1 MVIFKKKEVI
11 FLKKRKILVVEDEFS
26 INDTLKFALSKENFE
41 VMGVYDGESALKSM
55 EQFKPD
61 LVLLDVMLPDISGF
75 ELCKTMSQKS
85 YIVMLTAR
93 DDVIDKILGMEIGA
107 DDYIT
112 KPFEIREV
120 IARIN
125 AIFRRV
131 HKNVNNEKI
140 HSEAKENIDEE
151 TYSDEKH
158 NIKINLNTRIVTKDG
173 KEVPLKRKE
182 FDLLSFFY
190 KNKGVVF
197 TREQL
202 LNKVWGYDYYG
213 DTRTVD
219 VHIRRLRRS
228 LKQNKDTSIIE
239 TVFGVGYVMK

>member
-1 MVIFKKKEVI
+1 MI
-11 FLKKRKILVVEDEFS
+11 FLNKRKILVVEDEFS
-26 INDTLKFALSKENFE
+26 INDTLKFVLSKENFE

-85 YIVMLTAR
+85 YVVMLTAR

-131 HKNVNNEKI
+131 HKNLNNEEVSLETKKNKDEEI
-140 HSEAKENIDEE
+140 YIDEE
-151 TYSDEKH
+151 H
-158 NIKINLNTRIVTKDG
+158 RIKINLNTRMVTKDG
-173 KEVPLKRKE
+173 KEVILKRKE

-228 LKQNKDTSIIE
+228 LNQDKDTSIIE

>member
-1 MVIFKKKEVI
+1 MNKK
-11 FLKKRKILVVEDEFS
+11 KILVVEDEFS
-26 INDTLKFALSKENFE
+26 INDTLRFSLLKENFD
-41 VMGVYDGESALKSM
+41 VLSVYDGESALKSM
-55 EQFKPD
+55 QEFKPD

-75 ELCKTMSQKS
+75 ELCKIMSPKS
-85 YIVMLTAR
+85 YVVMLTAR
-93 DDVIDKILGMEIGA
+93 DNVIDRVLGMEIGA

-125 AIFRRV
+125 AIFRRAN
-131 HKNVNNEKI
+131 KNLHIEDNKPEKKDKI
-140 HSEAKENIDEE
+140 DDYKNIDE
-151 TYSDEKH
+151 
-158 NIKINLNTRIVTKDG
+158 NGNLKINFNTRVVLKNG
-173 KEVPLKRKE
+173 KEIKLKRKE

-190 KNKGVVF
+190 KNRGIVF
-197 TREQL
+197 TRQQL

-219 VHIRRLRRS
+219 VHIRRLRGS
-228 LKQNKDTSIIE
+228 LEEDREHSIID

>member
-228 LKQNKDTSIIE
+228 LKQDKDTSIIE

>member
-1 MVIFKKKEVI
+1 M
-11 FLKKRKILVVEDEFS
+11 KKRKILVVEDEFS

-228 LKQNKDTSIIE
+228 LKQDKDTSIIE